1 MLASINLNMPTPTEY
16 LKHTSV
22 IIVTGGS
29 SGIGCS
35 IVKAIKNVAP
45 TATVCNLSRSK
56 PVDFFDQHCI
66 HIATDLSDSKALAA
80 AAEQLNIIIAE
91 AEAGEVLLIN
101 NSGFGDYGR
110 QQDLDRAKQLQM
122 IDLNVRAVV
131 DLTAHLLP
139 QMLERGGCVVN
150 VASTAGFQPT
160 AYLATY
166 GATKA
171 FVLNW
176 TLALGEDLRGTKV
189 RTLAV
194 CPGPTRSNFFKS
206 AGFETP
212 PMQEG
217 GSLTP
222 DMTSE
227 QVADL
232 TLQALAKGK
241 SLLVTGWRNKL
252 IAFIGSKFPII
263 VVTRVG
269 AAILRKMRLETHK
282 GNSK

>member
-1 MLASINLNMPTPTEY
+1 MPTPTEY

-35 IVKAIKNVAP
+35 IIKAIKNLAP
-45 TATVCNLSRSK
+45 TSTLCNLSRSK
-56 PVDFFDQHCI
+56 PGDFFDQHGI
-66 HIATDLSDSKALAA
+66 HIATDLSDSKAVAA
-80 AAEQLNIIIAE
+80 AAAQLNIIIAE

-110 QQDLDRAKQLQM
+110 LQDSDRTKQLQM

-217 GSLTP
+217 ASLTP

-252 IAFIGSKFPII
+252 IAFFGSKFPII

-269 AAILRKMRLETHK
+269 AAILRKMRLETHQ

>member
-1 MLASINLNMPTPTEY
+1 MPTPTEY

-22 IIVTGGS
+22 IIITGGS

-35 IVKAIKNVAP
+35 IIKAIKNLAP
-45 TATVCNLSRSK
+45 TALICNLSRSK
-56 PVDFFDQHCI
+56 PGDFFDQNGI
-66 HIATDLSDSKALAA
+66 HIATDLSDSKAVAA
-80 AAEQLNIIIAE
+80 AADQLNIIIVE
-91 AEAGEVLLIN
+91 AAAGEVLLIN

-110 QQDLDRAKQLQM
+110 QQDLDRTKQLQM

-150 VASTAGFQPT
+150 IASIAGFQPT
-160 AYLATY
+160 PYLATY

-189 RTLAV
+189 RTLVV

-217 GSLTP
+217 ASLTP

-252 IAFIGSKFPII
+252 IAFFGSKFPII

-269 AAILRKMRLETHK
+269 AAILRKMRLETHQ

>member
-1 MLASINLNMPTPTEY
+1 MPTPTEY

-35 IVKAIKNVAP
+35 IIKAIKNLAP
-45 TATVCNLSRSK
+45 TSTLCNLSRSK
-56 PVDFFDQHCI
+56 PGDFFDQHGI
-66 HIATDLSDSKALAA
+66 HIATDLSDSKAVAA
-80 AAEQLNIIIAE
+80 AAAQLNIIIAE

-110 QQDLDRAKQLQM
+110 LQDLDRTKQLQM

-217 GSLTP
+217 ASLTP

-252 IAFIGSKFPII
+252 IAFFGSKFPII

-269 AAILRKMRLETHK
+269 AAILRKMRLETHQ

>member
-1 MLASINLNMPTPTEY
+1 MPTPTEY

-35 IVKAIKNVAP
+35 IIKAIKNLAP
-45 TATVCNLSRSK
+45 TSTLCNLSRSK
-56 PVDFFDQHCI
+56 PGDFFDQHGI
-66 HIATDLSDSKALAA
+66 HIATDLSDSKAVAA
-80 AAEQLNIIIAE
+80 AAAQLNIIIAE

-110 QQDLDRAKQLQM
+110 LQDLNRTKQLQM

-150 VASTAGFQPT
+150 VASTASFQPT

-217 GSLTP
+217 ASLTP

-252 IAFIGSKFPII
+252 IAFFGSKFPII

-269 AAILRKMRLETHK
+269 AAILRKMRLETHQ

>member
-1 MLASINLNMPTPTEY
+1 
-16 LKHTSV
+16 
-22 IIVTGGS
+22 
-29 SGIGCS
+29 
-35 IVKAIKNVAP
+35 
-45 TATVCNLSRSK
+45 
-56 PVDFFDQHCI
+56 
-66 HIATDLSDSKALAA
+66 
-80 AAEQLNIIIAE
+80 
-91 AEAGEVLLIN
+91 
-101 NSGFGDYGR
+101 
-110 QQDLDRAKQLQM
+110 
-122 IDLNVRAVV
+122 
-131 DLTAHLLP
+131 
-139 QMLERGGCVVN
+139 
-150 VASTAGFQPT
+150 
-160 AYLATY
+160 
-166 GATKA
+166 
-171 FVLNW
+171 VLNW

-217 GSLTP
+217 ASLTP

-252 IAFIGSKFPII
+252 IAFFGSKFPII

-269 AAILRKMRLETHK
+269 AAILRKMRLETHQ

>member
-1 MLASINLNMPTPTEY
+1 MPTPTEY

-35 IVKAIKNVAP
+35 IIKAIKNLAP
-45 TATVCNLSRSK
+45 TSTLCNLSRSK
-56 PVDFFDQHCI
+56 PGDFFDQHGI
-66 HIATDLSDSKALAA
+66 HIATDLSDSKAVAA
-80 AAEQLNIIIAE
+80 AAAQLNIIIAE

-110 QQDLDRAKQLQM
+110 LQDLNRTKQLQM

-150 VASTAGFQPT
+150 MASTAGFQPT

-217 GSLTP
+217 VSLTP

-252 IAFIGSKFPII
+252 IAFFGSKFPII

-269 AAILRKMRLETHK
+269 AAILRKMRLETHQ

>member
-1 MLASINLNMPTPTEY
+1 MNLNMPTPSEY
-16 LKHTSV
+16 LKRTSI

-35 IVKAIKNVAP
+35 IIKAIQNLAP
-45 TATVCNLSRSK
+45 AATICNLSRSK
-56 PVDFFDQHCI
+56 PDDFFDEYGI
-66 HIATDLSDSKALAA
+66 HLSADLSDSAA
-80 AAEQLNIIIAE
+80 VAVAAQRLNTIITE
-91 AEAGEVLLIN
+91 AKPGEVLLVN
-101 NSGFGDYGR
+101 NSGFGDYGHL
-110 QQDLDRAKQLQM
+110 QDLDRAKQLKM

-139 QMLERGGCVVN
+139 QLLERGGCVVN
-150 VASTAGFQPT
+150 IASTAGFQPT
-160 AYLATY
+160 PYLATY

-212 PMQEG
+212 PMREG
-217 GSLTP
+217 TNLSP

-227 QVADL
+227 EVADL
-232 TLQALAKGK
+232 TLRALAQGQ
-241 SLLVTGWRNKL
+241 SLLVTGWKNKL
-252 IAFIGSKFPII
+252 IAFFGSKLPI
-263 VVTRVG
+263 VMVTRLG
-269 AAILRKMRLETHK
+269 GAILRKMRLEAHK
-282 GNSK
+282 GDPK

>member
-1 MLASINLNMPTPTEY
+1 MPTPTEY

-35 IVKAIKNVAP
+35 IIKAIKNLAP
-45 TATVCNLSRSK
+45 TSTLCNLSRSK
-56 PVDFFDQHCI
+56 PGDFFDQHGI
-66 HIATDLSDSKALAA
+66 HIATDLSDSKAVAA
-80 AAEQLNIIIAE
+80 AAAQLNIIIAE

-110 QQDLDRAKQLQM
+110 LQDLNRTKQLQM

-217 GSLTP
+217 ASLTP

-252 IAFIGSKFPII
+252 IAFFGSKFPII

-269 AAILRKMRLETHK
+269 AAILRKMRLETHQ

>member
-1 MLASINLNMPTPTEY
+1 MPTPTEY

-35 IVKAIKNVAP
+35 IIKAIKNLAP
-45 TATVCNLSRSK
+45 TSTLCNLSRSK
-56 PVDFFDQHCI
+56 PGDFFDQHGI
-66 HIATDLSDSKALAA
+66 HIATDLSDSKAVAA
-80 AAEQLNIIIAE
+80 AAAQLNIIIAE

-110 QQDLDRAKQLQM
+110 LQDLDRTKQLQM

-150 VASTAGFQPT
+150 VASTASFQPT

-166 GATKA
+166 GAAKA

-217 GSLTP
+217 VSLTP

-252 IAFIGSKFPII
+252 IAFFGSKFPII

-269 AAILRKMRLETHK
+269 AAILRKMRLETHQ

>member
-1 MLASINLNMPTPTEY
+1 MPTPTEY

-35 IVKAIKNVAP
+35 IIKAIKNLAP
-45 TATVCNLSRSK
+45 TSTLCNLSRSK
-56 PVDFFDQHCI
+56 PGDFFDQHGI
-66 HIATDLSDSKALAA
+66 HIATDLSDSKAVAA
-80 AAEQLNIIIAE
+80 AAAQLNIIIAE

-110 QQDLDRAKQLQM
+110 LQDLDRTKQLQM

-217 GSLTP
+217 VSLTP

-252 IAFIGSKFPII
+252 IAFFGSKFPII

-269 AAILRKMRLETHK
+269 AAILRKMRLETHQ